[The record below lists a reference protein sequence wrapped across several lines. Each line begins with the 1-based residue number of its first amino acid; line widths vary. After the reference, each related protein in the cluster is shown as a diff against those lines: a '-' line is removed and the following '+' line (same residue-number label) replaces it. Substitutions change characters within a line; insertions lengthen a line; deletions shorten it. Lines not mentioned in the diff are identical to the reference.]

1 MQSEELDLSAV
12 QKEYV
17 LRCRNFRLWNVPCQS
32 GLPIFLLLSF
42 FLEMQEVALAI
53 QRPDY
58 STWLGLL
65 HGCRIAATLAPNC
78 AAYVLHSSEPELQQY
93 SLEPT
98 YLKNT
103 CAAYVPCSPV
113 VQMNPKARH
122 QTQQQH

>member
-1 MQSEELDLSAV
+1 MCPVNQAFPSSCCLA
-12 QKEYV
+12 
-17 LRCRNFRLWNVPCQS
+17 
-32 GLPIFLLLSF
+32 F

-65 HGCRIAATLAPNC
+65 HGCRIAVILAPNC
-78 AAYVLHSSEPELQQY
+78 T
-93 SLEPT
+93 LEPT

-103 CAAYVPCSPV
+103 CAAYVPCSPI